1 MKPFRY
7 LAKPIRVLL
16 LANLVVF
23 LLAFLVGGILGFHL
37 NIPGAGYGNLRDY
50 ITFFGAFFPT
60 SPFEAWRYF
69 TYMFVHVD
77 FWHFLFNMLM
87 LWMFGDEVAEWMGTK
102 HFTGM

>member
-69 TYMFVHVD
+69 TYMFVHAVI
-77 FWHFLFNMLM
+77 
-87 LWMFGDEVAEWMGTK
+87 
-102 HFTGM
+102 